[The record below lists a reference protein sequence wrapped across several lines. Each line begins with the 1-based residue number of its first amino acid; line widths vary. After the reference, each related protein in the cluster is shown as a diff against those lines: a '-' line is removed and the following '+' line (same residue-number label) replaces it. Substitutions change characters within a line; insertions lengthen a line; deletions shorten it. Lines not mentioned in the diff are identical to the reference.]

1 VTAPARPD
9 VRRYRLLALVVL
21 VVLAASACR
30 VRTEVGVDVNEDGSG
45 TVTIR
50 VGLDDDAIATNPG
63 YEQALRIDDLRATGW
78 TVTGPT
84 KEADGFT
91 YVQVTKPF
99 ANPDEANQIFAEVS
113 GPNGPFRDFR
123 LSRSRSFARTSTHF
137 DGTVDFTGGGLEKF
151 ADSDLAAQLDGKPL
165 GDDVAAI
172 EARLGEKLDKVF
184 QFKVAVRLPGD
195 VTSNAPARALNGAVW
210 EPKLSDAAPTVLT
223 ASGRS
228 WRTGT
233 LIGTGVAAL
242 AAFVLLLVL
251 LIRLAIFLKDRR
263 STT

>member
-1 VTAPARPD
+1 MLAARR
-9 VRRYRLLALVVL
+9 VRLLALVLL
-21 VVLAASACR
+21 VVVAASACR
-30 VRTEVGVDVNEDGSG
+30 VRTEVGVDVNDDGSG

-50 VGLDDDAIATNPG
+50 VGLDDDAIASYPG

-78 TVTGPT
+78 AVTGPT

-99 ANPDEANQIFAEVS
+99 ANPDEATQIFSEVS

-123 LSRSRSFARTSTHF
+123 ISRTRSFARTSTRF
-137 DGTVDFTGGGLEKF
+137 DGTIDFTRGGLEQF

-210 EPKLSDAAPTVLT
+210 EPKLSDTTPTVLS

-228 WRTGT
+228 WRTT
-233 LIGTGVAAL
+233 SLIAVAVAAV
-242 AAFVLLLVL
+242 AGFVLLLVL
-251 LIRLAIFLKDRR
+251 LIRVAVFVRDRMER
-263 STT
+263 RAAT